1 MLKDWGRGRK
11 EKNKRDEE
19 RMGREEK
26 TEAEADSEST
36 QESFEGFITA
46 EAAEVSL
53 DIGVMESCPSPLI
66 NLFVC
71 VCVCV
76 STVCI
81 SVCVLYMGL
90 LPEEARSSHWIP

>member
-1 MLKDWGRGRK
+1 
-11 EKNKRDEE
+11 
-19 RMGREEK
+19 MGREEK

-66 NLFVC
+66 NLFVVC
-71 VCVCV
+71 VCVCPLSAFLYV
-76 STVCI
+76 YYIWAYCQKRPEVAIGSLRT
-81 SVCVLYMGL
+81 SVRDGCEPLFGCGT
-90 LPEEARSSHWIP
+90 